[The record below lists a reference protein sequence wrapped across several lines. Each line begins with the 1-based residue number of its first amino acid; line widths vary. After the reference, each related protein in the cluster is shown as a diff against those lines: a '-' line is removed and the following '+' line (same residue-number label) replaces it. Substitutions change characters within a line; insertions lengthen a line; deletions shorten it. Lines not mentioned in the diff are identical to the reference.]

1 MYKTK
6 SLRWRLV
13 FFIFGFWPKYMQK
26 ILLSLLVLSF
36 FGASSQTWKPV
47 NGTKNVK
54 NHYTAITNA
63 TIHVKSGQL
72 LQNATLL
79 IQNEKVVAVGTAVIL
94 PANTLVI
101 DAKGKFIYPS
111 FIDLHTQYGLD
122 PVKNVGSSRGRKPQI
137 ESKKESI
144 FYWNQAVKPE
154 TKAADEVGP
163 KKEDADKYRK
173 MGFGTVLTHQHD
185 GLLRGTSALVALN
198 DGDNF
203 KVLQAESASQYSFNK
218 GSSKQSYPSSLM
230 GMIALIRQV
239 HFDAKWYVDNSE
251 RTEYNRSLAAIE
263 ETKGLPKIFDAYGTL
278 SQLRADKIGD
288 EFGFQFILKGDGT
301 EYKRMQ
307 EIKATEAALIV
318 PIKFPKAYDVS
329 DPFTTIRLP
338 LSKMKD
344 WELAPQN
351 LSYLSNAGVE
361 FAITSDGL
369 KTEKEFFANLEK
381 AIEQGLS
388 RDAAVQ
394 SLTEIPAKLIGASKM
409 MGTLDKGKL
418 ANFIILSDTVFQE
431 KTKLHSNWVNGIEHS
446 YEPLSFFEYAGDYSL
461 NINKNEQFDLTLTG
475 EGNSMKGKVAKKNTK
490 EKIDAKV
497 KLENNRINL
506 SFTMNEK
513 LYRLSGSV
521 SDSQSR
527 IWSGKTLV
535 GGVWKDWAAIKKTN
549 SDESKETPKT
559 DTTKIEKEEING
571 SVFYPNM
578 AFGWEDSI
586 PSTTENLLFKNA
598 TVWTN
603 ETEGVLRNHD
613 VFVVNGKIEMVG
625 YKINME
631 VMFPKMG
638 GSFREIDATDLHLTS
653 GIIDEHSHIAIN
665 NGVNESGQAVTA
677 EVSISDVVNSDD
689 INIYR
694 QLSGGVTTSQ
704 LLHGSANP
712 IGGQS
717 ALIKLRWGKS
727 PEKMKVEGA
736 DGFIKFALGENV
748 KQSNW
753 GDFNTVRFP
762 QTRMGVEQVYYDAFL
777 RAKEYQSNWTLFNA
791 KSKRDQS
798 KSFAPRFDIELDVL
812 SQILDSQRF
821 VTCHSYIQSEINMLM
836 HVADSMEF
844 RINTFTHV
852 LEGYKVADKL
862 REHGAA
868 GSTFSDWWAYKFEV
882 NDAIPYNGAI
892 MHKQGVLTGFNSDDA
907 EMGRRLNQEAA
918 KAVKYGGVSEVEAWK
933 FVTLNPAKMLHLD
946 DRIGSIKKGKDAD
959 LVLWTD
965 NPLSI
970 YAKVVT
976 TYIDGMP
983 YYDASR
989 DVELRKKVQAER
1001 ERLIAKMM
1009 KEKKAGKPTQPIK
1022 KEKKMLYECDTLE
1035 E

>member
-1 MYKTK
+1 
-6 SLRWRLV
+6 
-13 FFIFGFWPKYMQK
+13 MQK
-26 ILLSLLVLSF
+26 IFFSFALLYSI
-36 FGASSQTWKPV
+36 GAFSQSWKPV
-47 NGTKNVK
+47 NGTKDSK
-54 NHYTAITNA
+54 NHYTAIKNA
-63 TIHVKSGQL
+63 TIYIKSGQVL
-72 LQNATLL
+72 ENATLL
-79 IQNEKVVAVGTAVIL
+79 IQKDKIVTVGTSVEL
-94 PANTLVI
+94 PANTVEI

-111 FIDLHTQYGLD
+111 FIDLHTQYGIDSLKS
-122 PVKNVGSSRGRKPQI
+122 VERSRSQEPQLG
-137 ESKKESI
+137 SKKESI

-154 TKAADEVGP
+154 TKAADMVIP
-163 KKEDADKYRK
+163 KKDDAEKFRK

-198 DGDNF
+198 EGENF
-203 KVLQAESASQYSFNK
+203 KLLQAESASHYSFNK
-218 GSSKQSYPSSLM
+218 GSSKQTYPSSLM

-239 HFDAKWYVDNSE
+239 HFDAKWYTENKKL
-251 RTEYNRSLAAIE
+251 TEYNRSLASIE
-263 ETKGLPKIFDAYGTL
+263 ETQDLPKIFETYGTL

-301 EYKRMQ
+301 EYERIQ
-307 EIKATEAALIV
+307 DIKATEAALIV
-318 PIKFPKAYDVS
+318 PITFPNAYDVS
-329 DPFTTIRLP
+329 DPFATIQLP
-338 LSKMKD
+338 LAAMKA

-351 LSYLSNAGVE
+351 LSYLRNAEIE

-369 KTEKEFFANLEK
+369 KTEKEFYENLRT
-381 AIEQGLS
+381 AIEQGFE
-388 RDAAVQ
+388 RDAAIK
-394 SLTEIPAKLIGASKM
+394 SLTETPAKLIGASEM
-409 MGTLDKGKL
+409 IGTLEKGKL
-418 ANFIILSDTVFQE
+418 ANFIILSDTVFLAE
-431 KTKLHSNWVNGIEHS
+431 AKLHSNWVNGIEHA
-446 YEPLSFFEYAGDYSL
+446 YEPMSFFEYAGDYSL
-461 NINKNEQFDLTLTG
+461 NINKKDQFDLSLTG
-475 EGNSMKGKVAKKNTK
+475 IGNAMKGKVAKKNAK
-490 EKIDAKV
+490 EKVDAKV
-497 KLENNRINL
+497 VLENNRINL
-506 SFTMNEK
+506 SFTMDEK
-513 LYRLSGSV
+513 LFRLSGSV
-521 SDSQSR
+521 SDAKSR
-527 IWSGKTLV
+527 IWSGKILMD
-535 GGVWKDWAAIKKTN
+535 GVWEDWAAIKKITQTGEKDT
-549 SDESKETPKT
+549 SKT
-559 DTTKIEKEEING
+559 DSTDTKRDQVKGN
-571 SVFYPNM
+571 VFYPNM
-578 AFGWEDSI
+578 AFGWEDSL
-586 PSTTENLLFKNA
+586 PTQTENLLFRNA

-603 ETEGVLRNHD
+603 EKQGILRNHD
-613 VFVVNGKIEMVG
+613 VFVVDGKIKMVG

-638 GSFREIDATDLHLTS
+638 NNFREIDATNLHLTS
-653 GIIDEHSHIAIN
+653 GIIDEHSHIAIQQ
-665 NGVNESGQAVTA
+665 GVNESGQSVTA

-717 ALIKLRWGKS
+717 AIIKLRWGQS

-762 QTRMGVEQVYYDAFL
+762 QTRMGVEQVYYDAFV
-777 RAKEYQSNWTLFNA
+777 RAREYQAEWTLYNA
-791 KSKRDQS
+791 KGKREKL
-798 KSFAPRFDIELDVL
+798 KSFVPRVDLELDVL

-844 RINTFTHV
+844 RINTFTHI

-946 DRIGSIKKGKDAD
+946 DRIGSIKEGKDSD

-976 TYIDGMP
+976 TYIDGIS
-983 YYDASR
+983 YYDAER
-989 DVELRKKVQAER
+989 DAELRKKVQTER
-1001 ERLIAKMM
+1001 ERLVAKML
-1009 KEKKAGKPTQPIK
+1009 KEKEAGKPTQSIK
-1022 KEKKMLYECDTLE
+1022 KEKKVLYECHTLE

>member
-1 MYKTK
+1 
-6 SLRWRLV
+6 
-13 FFIFGFWPKYMQK
+13 MQK
-26 ILLSLLVLSF
+26 IFFSFALLYSI
-36 FGASSQTWKPV
+36 GAFSQSWKPV
-47 NGTKNVK
+47 NGTKDSK
-54 NHYTAITNA
+54 NHYTAIKNA
-63 TIHVKSGQL
+63 TIYIKSGQVL
-72 LQNATLL
+72 ENATLL
-79 IQNEKVVAVGTAVIL
+79 IQKDKIVTVGTSVEL
-94 PANTLVI
+94 PANTVEI

-111 FIDLHTQYGLD
+111 FIDLHTQYGIDSLKS
-122 PVKNVGSSRGRKPQI
+122 VERSRSQEPQLG
-137 ESKKESI
+137 SKKESI

-154 TKAADEVGP
+154 TKAADMVIP
-163 KKEDADKYRK
+163 KKDDAEKFRK

-198 DGDNF
+198 EGENF
-203 KVLQAESASQYSFNK
+203 KLLQAESASHYSFNK
-218 GSSKQSYPSSLM
+218 GSSKQTYPSSLM

-239 HFDAKWYVDNSE
+239 HFDAKWYTENKKL
-251 RTEYNRSLAAIE
+251 TEYNRSLASIE
-263 ETKGLPKIFDAYGTL
+263 ETQDLPKIFETYGTL

-301 EYKRMQ
+301 EYERIQ
-307 EIKATEAALIV
+307 DIKATEAALIV
-318 PIKFPKAYDVS
+318 PITFPNAYDVS
-329 DPFTTIRLP
+329 DPFATIQLP
-338 LSKMKD
+338 LAAMKA

-351 LSYLSNAGVE
+351 LSYLRNAEIE

-369 KTEKEFFANLEK
+369 KTEKEFYENLRT
-381 AIEQGLS
+381 AIEQGFE
-388 RDAAVQ
+388 RDAAIK
-394 SLTEIPAKLIGASKM
+394 SLTETPAKLIGASEM
-409 MGTLDKGKL
+409 IGTLEKGKL
-418 ANFIILSDTVFQE
+418 ANFIILSDTVFLAE
-431 KTKLHSNWVNGIEHS
+431 AKLHSNWVNGIEHA
-446 YEPLSFFEYAGDYSL
+446 YEPMSFFEYAGDYSL
-461 NINKNEQFDLTLTG
+461 NINKKDQFDLSLTG
-475 EGNSMKGKVAKKNTK
+475 IGNAMKGKVAKKNAK
-490 EKIDAKV
+490 EKVDAKV
-497 KLENNRINL
+497 VLENNRINL
-506 SFTMNEK
+506 SFTMDEK
-513 LYRLSGSV
+513 LFRLSGSV
-521 SDSQSR
+521 SDAKSR
-527 IWSGKTLV
+527 IWNGKILMD
-535 GGVWKDWAAIKKTN
+535 GVWEDWAAIKKITQTGEKDT
-549 SDESKETPKT
+549 SKT
-559 DTTKIEKEEING
+559 DSTDTKRDQVKGN
-571 SVFYPNM
+571 VFYPNM
-578 AFGWEDSI
+578 AFGWEDSL
-586 PSTTENLLFKNA
+586 PTQTENLLFRNA

-603 ETEGVLRNHD
+603 EKQGILRNHD
-613 VFVVNGKIEMVG
+613 VFVVDGKIKMVG

-638 GSFREIDATDLHLTS
+638 NNFREIDATNLHLTS
-653 GIIDEHSHIAIN
+653 GIIDEHSHIAIQQ
-665 NGVNESGQAVTA
+665 GVNESGQSVTA

-717 ALIKLRWGKS
+717 AIIKLRWGQS

-762 QTRMGVEQVYYDAFL
+762 QTRMGVEQVYYDAFV
-777 RAKEYQSNWTLFNA
+777 RAREYQAEWTLYNA
-791 KSKRDQS
+791 KGKREKL
-798 KSFAPRFDIELDVL
+798 KSFVPRVDLELDVL

-844 RINTFTHV
+844 RINTFTHI

-946 DRIGSIKKGKDAD
+946 DRIGSIKEGKDSD

-976 TYIDGMP
+976 TYIDGIS
-983 YYDASR
+983 YYDAER
-989 DVELRKKVQAER
+989 DAELRKKVQTER
-1001 ERLIAKMM
+1001 ERLVAKML
-1009 KEKKAGKPTQPIK
+1009 KEKEAGKPTQSIK
-1022 KEKKMLYECDTLE
+1022 KEKKVLYECHTLE